1 MARIAQACTA
11 ITATALATSRANDT
25 QGALC
30 ILAIGIVMFGV
41 LGWTQRPR
49 K

>member
-11 ITATALATSRANDT
+11 LTATALAASRTNDT
-25 QGALC
+25 EGALC
-30 ILAIGIVMFGV
+30 ILAIGIVLFGV